1 MLNKEQ
7 IKLEISR
14 ADDAVSGLL
23 YLLDQDD
30 CKEVDKWFLLIF
42 GAHYNIIQVMQEME
56 ESNYFTQEGIKHD

>member
-14 ADDAVSGLL
+14 ADDALADLL
-23 YLLDQDD
+23 NLLDHDD
-30 CKEVDKWFLLIF
+30 AAADKWFSLLCIS
-42 GAHYNIIQVMQEME
+42 HYNIIQVMQEME